1 MAEALLTIDAVTVR
15 FGGLIA
21 VDQVSFEVKQGQI
34 MSLVGPNGAGKTT
47 VFNALTG
54 FGPFETG
61 SVIFKGENILG
72 KRPVDIAKLGVTRS
86 FQKTHVFQGMTVLEN
101 IVTARNM
108 MFKTGFWANILYLPG
123 VGVEEK
129 GAEAAALEILEF
141 FGLAH
146 LKEQMADSLSYG
158 DARFLG
164 VAVAFATGAELLLL
178 DEPAAGLNPVDTD
191 RLMEILLNIKKLG
204 KTILLIEHDMKM
216 VMTISDWVTVVC
228 FGKKISEGTPSV
240 VANCPEVIEAYLGS
254 GAMKVEVPLE
264 APRGGEPKEDN
275 PL

>member
-1 MAEALLTIDAVTVR
+1 MYFSVENLTVR

-191 RLMEILLNIKKLG
+191 RLMEILLTIKKLG

-264 APRGGEPKEDN
+264 APRGGEPKGDN